1 MLPPTKQKV
10 NIGFRN
16 FITSKFPKEDTI
28 QNNRETMLELEHEQ
42 SSSARHLLNGGNNK
56 DSNRIFDNQQIIS
69 VEDEYET
76 KKSY

>member
-1 MLPPTKQKV
+1 
-10 NIGFRN
+10 
-16 FITSKFPKEDTI
+16 
-28 QNNRETMLELEHEQ
+28 MLELEQEQ
-42 SSSARHLLNGGNNK
+42 SSSARHLLNEKNNK